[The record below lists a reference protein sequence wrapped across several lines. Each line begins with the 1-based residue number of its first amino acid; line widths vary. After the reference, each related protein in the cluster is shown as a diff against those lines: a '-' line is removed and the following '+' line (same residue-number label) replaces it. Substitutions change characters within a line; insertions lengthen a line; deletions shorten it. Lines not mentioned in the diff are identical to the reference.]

1 MPFPWSVVGF
11 LLRYV
16 GPSVPDI
23 IASVK
28 NLKQGTQ
35 QEKPPF
41 EDPIVRLRE
50 LEQRLAT
57 QLQVIE
63 QLTLQLGWLHK
74 MLRRVLWL
82 GLAALVLAV
91 VAVGLVLWR

>member
-1 MPFPWSVVGF
+1 MSFPWSVVGF

-28 NLKQGTQ
+28 NLKQGAQ

-41 EDPIVRLRE
+41 EDPAVRLRE

-63 QLTLQLGWLHK
+63 QLTLHLGWLNK

-82 GLAALVLAV
+82 GLAALILGAS
-91 VAVGLVLWR
+91 AIGLVLWQ